1 MSVLNTVVKGG
12 VGIVAIVAIVVV
24 VIALSATLG
33 GLMGAAI
40 AAAYN
45 WLFATSVPLV
55 KAALA
60 GSIVSVASGSAAAA
74 SSQ

>member
-1 MSVLNTVVKGG
+1 MSVLNTVAKG
-12 VGIVAIVAIVVV
+12 
-24 VIALSATLG
+24 
-33 GLMGAAI
+33 GAAI